1 MKQNNDLKQILLCAG
16 LILAAVA
23 ARIVNAEAHLYN
35 LAPVAALS
43 LFSGAVLKNK
53 SYAYLIPLAA
63 YFISDLYFQVTAG
76 TGFYGISQFFVYG
89 GMALVALLGT
99 RMGQPKALK
108 VFGFSIAGSLL
119 FWIISNFGV
128 FVGGYWGT
136 GLKGFTTTYLMALPF
151 LYQKRNYLF
160 HEFPAGRSDLQRRI
174 VWRLCFAEAQNQ
186 CCKGRSTGCTLK
198 NRNLN
203 FYNSNQRRL
212 FEKIVCVILY
222 KRSGARRGFH

>member
-1 MKQNNDLKQILLCAG
+1 MKQNNDLKQIFLCAG

-53 SYAYLIPLAA
+53 SYAYIIPLAS
-63 YFISDLYFQVTAG
+63 YFISDLYFQLTAG

-89 GMALVALLGT
+89 GMALVVLLGT

-119 FWIISNFGV
+119 FWLVSNFGV
-128 FVGGYWGT
+128 FMGGYWGT
-136 GLKGFTTTYLMALPF
+136 GLQGLSTTYLMALPF
-151 LYQKRNYLF
+151 YSHNGTTFFLNAFLGDLIFSGVLF
-160 HEFPAGRSDLQRRI
+160 GAYAL
-174 VWRLCFAEAQNQ
+174 
-186 CCKGRSTGCTLK
+186 LK
-198 NRNLN
+198 PRTNTIT
-203 FYNSNQRRL
+203 
-212 FEKIVCVILY
+212 EKVMGV
-222 KRSGARRGFH
+222 R

>member
-1 MKQNNDLKQILLCAG
+1 MKQNNDLKLIFLCAG
-16 LILAAVA
+16 LILAAVV

-53 SYAYLIPLAA
+53 SYAYIIPLAS
-63 YFISDLYFQVTAG
+63 YFISDLYFQLTAG

-89 GMALVALLGT
+89 GMALVVLLGT

-119 FWIISNFGV
+119 FWIVSNFGV
-128 FVGGYWGT
+128 FAGGYWGT

-151 LYQKRNYLF
+151 YSKNGGTFFLNSFLGDLIFSGVLF
-160 HEFPAGRSDLQRRI
+160 GAYALLKPKTTVVAEEVMGVGR
-174 VWRLCFAEAQNQ
+174 
-186 CCKGRSTGCTLK
+186 
-198 NRNLN
+198 
-203 FYNSNQRRL
+203 
-212 FEKIVCVILY
+212 
-222 KRSGARRGFH
+222 